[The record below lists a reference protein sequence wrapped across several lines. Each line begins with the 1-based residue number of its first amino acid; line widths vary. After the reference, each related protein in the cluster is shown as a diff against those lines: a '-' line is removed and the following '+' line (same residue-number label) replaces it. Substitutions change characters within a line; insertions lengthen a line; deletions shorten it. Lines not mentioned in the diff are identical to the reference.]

1 VVARALLQAMRG
13 SQQPGI
19 AEGKADYNFDI
30 EDLKRLER
38 IRDLATLK
46 AQALVLISKPSAKPM
61 KPEKVEWF
69 KNALERMNSPM
80 KVIKLMYDLL
90 LSGEGNAVV
99 GTRSS
104 MNPNSYRQRFGE
116 QGMAEGDLNEL
127 STEKLAQYKTAAG
140 ADAKKADASGDYARG
155 DKRFKGINR
164 ATNKQFDNDLKK
176 HGQQSVAEDADCQ
189 DMVTRIK
196 QLAGMSP
203 LKTVHGSEQR
213 RYRDMPTAVQP
224 PNK

>member
-1 VVARALLQAMRG
+1 
-13 SQQPGI
+13 
-19 AEGKADYNFDI
+19 
-30 EDLKRLER
+30 
-38 IRDLATLK
+38 
-46 AQALVLISKPSAKPM
+46 
-61 KPEKVEWF
+61 
-69 KNALERMNSPM
+69 
-80 KVIKLMYDLL
+80 
-90 LSGEGNAVV
+90 
-99 GTRSS
+99 

-213 RYRDMPTAVQP
+213 RYRDMPTAQQP
-224 PNK
+224 KK